1 MNNPITQRAK
11 NMKVVIL
18 AGGKGTRFVDY
29 PEKVP
34 KPLALIGNRPIL
46 WHIMRTYAHYG
57 FKDFIICLGYK
68 GDLIKKYFIDY
79 QTWKNKDVS
88 INTGSNTMTLCESN
102 TEENW
107 NITLVDTGVDTPT
120 GGRVKKAAK
129 YIDGA
134 DFFLTY
140 GDGVSDLNITE
151 LLAFHHGHGKV
162 GTLTAVNP
170 ESQFG
175 IVELDDNS
183 LVKEFKEKPK
193 LNKWINGGFFVFKKE
208 FLNIL
213 TEDDIL
219 EKKPLEML
227 TVQKQLVAYKHQG
240 FWRCMDTFKDY
251 QVLNDLWKENNAPW
265 KV

>member
-1 MNNPITQRAK
+1 MNNPQTK

-18 AGGKGTRFVDY
+18 AGGKGTRFADY

-34 KPLALIGNRPIL
+34 KPLALIGNKPIL
-46 WHIMRTYAHYG
+46 WHIMRTYAHFG

-68 GDLIKKYFIDY
+68 GDLIKKYFIEY
-79 QTWKNKDVS
+79 KSWKNKDVS
-88 INTGSNTMTLCESN
+88 INTGSNAMILCED
-102 TEENW
+102 TAEDDW
-107 NITLVDTGVDTPT
+107 NITLVDTGLDTST
-120 GGRVKKAAK
+120 GGRVKKVAK
-129 YIDGA
+129 YIDTEE
-134 DFFLTY
+134 FFLTY
-140 GDGVSDLNITE
+140 GDGVSDINLNE
-151 LLAFHHGHGKV
+151 LLSFHHAQKKI

-175 IVELDDNS
+175 IVELDDNN

-219 EKKPLEML
+219 EKKSLEML
-227 TVQKQLVAYKHQG
+227 AVQKQLAAYKHQG

-265 KV
+265 EV